1 MNDSN
6 SFQYLDDLIER
17 ANKVMG
23 KKLTTKDRKALPDSV
38 YCGPDRSFPCHD
50 CKHVAVAKA
59 YLGRSKYPKK
69 TKQRIAA
76 CINRRAKKLGCKVT
90 KKAKAGVDEFP
101 KFIELSYEEK
111 KIYSSAEFSFTK
123 ALVDISV
130 KNPGK
135 DLEDCLGILLQEE
148 K

>member
-1 MNDSN
+1 MSEGNE
-6 SFQYLDDLIER
+6 FKYLDDLIEK

-23 KKLTTKDRKALPDSV
+23 KSVKLTTKTRKKLPDSV
-38 YCGPDRSFPCHD
+38 FCGPDRSFPTHT

-76 CINRRAKKLGCKVT
+76 CINRRAKKLGCNVT
-90 KKAKAGVDEFP
+90 KKAKASEEVFP
-101 KFIELSYEEK
+101 MFIELSYEEK
-111 KIYSSAEFSFTK
+111 KIYSSEEFAFTK

-135 DLEDCLGILLQEE
+135 DLEDCLGILL
-148 K
+148 KG